1 MAKMTKSQIVTCI
14 AEKTGLSRKLV
25 AAVFDVLGELAV
37 KELGKKGPGEFA
49 VLPGFVKAKV
59 RVRAAVPAGKR
70 INPFTK
76 QEEMRKAKPARRVVR
91 FAASKVLEEGVKQ
104 PGDRWA

>member
-1 MAKMTKSQIVTCI
+1 MAKKMTKSQIVKLI

-25 AAVFDVLGELAV
+25 AAVFDTLGELAK
-37 KELGKKGPGEFA
+37 KELGRKGPGEFA
-49 VLPGFVKAKV
+49 ILPGMAKAKV
-59 RVRAAVPAGKR
+59 RTRAAVPAGKW

-91 FAASKVLEEGVKQ
+91 FAALKALKDAVS
-104 PGDRWA
+104 

>member
-1 MAKMTKSQIVTCI
+1 MAKKMTKSQIVTHI

-25 AAVFDVLGELAV
+25 NAVFDTLGELAV

-49 VLPGFVKAKV
+49 ILPGLVKAKV
-59 RVRAAVPAGKR
+59 RTRAAVPAGKW

-76 QEEMRKAKPARRVVR
+76 KEEVRKAKPARRVVR
-91 FAASKVLEEGVKQ
+91 FSANKALKEAV
-104 PGDRWA
+104 A